1 MVPAEMPCVK
11 IRVVLFLLPM
21 LIAASWPL
29 PQAHADQ
36 LDTDIRLFT
45 VLTAINVA
53 GYDEGLGSPSDSTV
67 RRAIRDELSD
77 FDGSS
82 LALLKTFYQENK
94 RADAGATLSQYV
106 SYALV
111 AEGPPYFEVKA
122 DLPTDL
128 PPDVRRI
135 RGLGPILAEF
145 YEQAPIERLWS
156 KYQPEFDREITRY
169 QEPLIQALFE
179 AAGYVRVS
187 PTSREVQSFQVVFDL
202 LAAANQLNTRSYE
215 GKVYVVVHP
224 SEKLY
229 VDEIRHAFLLHLLDR
244 LAIRHGTAIGKKEI
258 LSRFAMFAPA
268 LDPVYKAD
276 FQLLVSKCV
285 VKAVEA
291 RLSRRP
297 QAERLEQVEQDLR
310 EGYIL
315 TPYFY
320 DALEAYEKQGQELR
334 LYYPEMIEAIKVK
347 KEAAR
352 LQDIEFAEAPS
363 NNLEPVT
370 TRAQV
375 SKADVL
381 LHEGEIFLAD
391 RKPLRARNKFEQ
403 AIAES
408 EGPNPDAAYG
418 LARVALAE
426 GDPDLA
432 TRFFEQALAAVP
444 GPHVES
450 MSRVYLGRIADIT
463 GLRDQAIEQ
472 YNSALDV
479 RNIPERARELAAE
492 GLDQPFE
499 SGRRPSEA
507 VGEQED
513 GYDDEAAAWGDED
526 DADDDYDDEAAAWGD
541 EGDDEDEDEESDEQD
556 GSDAEGALRRER
568 RARP

>member
-1 MVPAEMPCVK
+1 MAAVK
-11 IRVVLFLLPM
+11 TRVVRFLLPA
-21 LIAASWPL
+21 LIAASWSL
-29 PQAHADQ
+29 PPAWADQ

-45 VLTAINVA
+45 VLTAINLA
-53 GYDEGLGSPSDSTV
+53 GYDEGLGSPSDSPV

-82 LALLKTFYQENK
+82 LSLLKTFYEQNK
-94 RADAGATLSQYV
+94 RDDPGGTLSQYV

-111 AEGPPYFEVKA
+111 SEGPPTFEVRA

-145 YEQAPIERLWS
+145 YNQAPIERLWN

-187 PTSREVQSFQVVFDL
+187 PTSREVQSFQILFDL
-202 LAAANQLNTRSYE
+202 LAAANQINTRGYK

-224 SEKLY
+224 SAKLY

-244 LAIRHGTAIGKKEI
+244 LAIRHGAAIGKKDV

-268 LDPVYKAD
+268 LDPVYKSD

-291 RLSRRP
+291 RLSRHPEAERAA
-297 QAERLEQVEQDLR
+297 QAERDLR

-334 LYYPEMIEAIKVK
+334 LYYPEMIEAINLKH
-347 KEAAR
+347 EAAR
-352 LQDIEFAEAPS
+352 LQGIEFSETPTRG
-363 NNLEPVT
+363 LEPT
-370 TRAQV
+370 TIRPQV
-375 SKADVL
+375 SEADIL

-391 RKPLRARNKFEQ
+391 RKPPRARRKFEQ
-403 AIAES
+403 ALAKS
-408 EGPNPDAAYG
+408 DGPNPDAAYG
-418 LARVALAE
+418 LARVALSE

-432 TRFFEQALAAVP
+432 SQFFEQALASVP
-444 GPHVES
+444 DAHVES

-463 GLRDQAIEQ
+463 GLRDQAIEHYQ
-472 YNSALDV
+472 AALEV
-479 RNIPERARELAAE
+479 RNIPDGARELAVE
-492 GLDQPFE
+492 GLDQPFGP
-499 SGRRPSEA
+499 GRRPSEA
-507 VGEQED
+507 EE
-513 GYDDEAAAWGDED
+513 
-526 DADDDYDDEAAAWGD
+526 DDDYDHEAAAWGD
-541 EGDDEDEDEESDEQD
+541 EGEWDDEEVDEDEDGSPGQEPEESD
-556 GSDAEGALRRER
+556 RRP
-568 RARP
+568 RP

>member
-1 MVPAEMPCVK
+1 MVSAGT
-11 IRVVLFLLPM
+11 RVLVLLL
-21 LIAASWPL
+21 LAVLLATFVASR
-29 PQAHADQ
+29 ARADQ

-45 VLTAINVA
+45 VLTAINLA
-53 GYDEGLGSPSDSTV
+53 GYDDGLGSPSDSPV
-67 RRAIRDELSD
+67 RRAIRTELSA

-82 LALLKTFYQENK
+82 LSLLKTFYDQNK
-94 RADAGATLSQYV
+94 RENPGSTLSQYV

-111 AEGPPYFEVKA
+111 SEGPPNFEVKA

-145 YEQAPIERLWS
+145 YQQAPIEQLWS
-156 KYQPEFDREITRY
+156 KYQPEFDREILRY

-202 LAAANQLNTRSYE
+202 LAAANQINTRSYE

-224 SEKLY
+224 SAKLH

-244 LAIRHGTAIGKKEI
+244 LAIRHGEEIGKKTV

-268 LDPVYKAD
+268 LDPVYKSN

-291 RLSRRP
+291 RLSRGP
-297 QAERLEQVEQDLR
+297 EAERTAQVERDLR
-310 EGYIL
+310 EGFIL

-334 LYYPEMIEAIKVK
+334 LYYPEMIERINLKQ
-347 KEAAR
+347 EAAR

-363 NNLEPVT
+363 RGLEPTSV
-370 TRAQV
+370 RPQV
-375 SKADVL
+375 SEADVL
-381 LHEGEIFLAD
+381 LHQGEIFLAD
-391 RKPLRARNKFEQ
+391 RKPLRARKKFEQ
-403 AIAES
+403 ALAQS

-418 LARVALAE
+418 LARVALSE

-432 TRFFEQALAAVP
+432 TQFFEQALASIP
-444 GPHVES
+444 DPHVES
-450 MSRVYLGRIADIT
+450 MARVYLGRIADIT

-472 YNSALDV
+472 YQAALAV
-479 RNIPERARELAAE
+479 RNIPDGARLLAAQ
-492 GLDQPFE
+492 GLDAPFGP
-499 SGRRPSEA
+499 GREPAEA
-507 VGEQED
+507 
-513 GYDDEAAAWGDED
+513 
-526 DADDDYDDEAAAWGD
+526 DDYDDEAAAWGD
-541 EGDDEDEDEESDEQD
+541 EGDWNDEEVDEDEDDSFDEEPQEND
-556 GSDAEGALRRER
+556 R

>member
-1 MVPAEMPCVK
+1 MLLLKTRILTLLLVPAVA
-11 IRVVLFLLPM
+11 VLIPVSH
-21 LIAASWPL
+21 AR
-29 PQAHADQ
+29 ADQ

-45 VLTAINVA
+45 VLTAINLA
-53 GYDEGLGSPSDSTV
+53 GYDEGLGSPSDSRV
-67 RRAIRDELSD
+67 RRAIRNELSD

-82 LALLKTFYQENK
+82 LSLLKTFYEQNK
-94 RADAGATLSQYV
+94 REDPGRTLSQYV

-111 AEGPPYFEVKA
+111 SEGPPNFEVKA

-145 YEQAPIERLWS
+145 YNQAPIERLWN

-187 PTSREVQSFQVVFDL
+187 PTSREVQSFQVLFDL
-202 LAAANQLNTRSYE
+202 LAAANQLNTRSYQ

-224 SEKLY
+224 SSKPRVE
-229 VDEIRHAFLLHLLDR
+229 EIRHAFLLHLLDR
-244 LAIRHGTAIGKKEI
+244 LAIRHGVEIGKKDI

-268 LDPVYKAD
+268 LDPAYKSN

-297 QAERLEQVEQDLR
+297 EAERAAQAERDLL

-320 DALEAYEKQGQELR
+320 EALEVYEKQGLELR
-334 LYYPEMIEAIKVK
+334 LYYPEMIEAINLKQ
-347 KEAAR
+347 EAAR

-363 NNLEPVT
+363 RSIEPT
-370 TRAQV
+370 TVRPQV
-375 SKADVL
+375 SEADIL

-391 RKPLRARNKFEQ
+391 RKPLRARKKFEQ
-403 AIAES
+403 AIAKS

-418 LARVALAE
+418 LARVALSE

-432 TRFFEQALAAVP
+432 MQFFEQALASIP
-444 GPHVES
+444 DPHVES

-472 YNSALDV
+472 YHAALAV
-479 RNIPERARELAAE
+479 RNIPDGASLLAVQ
-492 GLDQPFE
+492 GLDEPF
-499 SGRRPSEA
+499 GPRREPAEA
-507 VGEQED
+507 
-513 GYDDEAAAWGDED
+513 DE
-526 DADDDYDDEAAAWGD
+526 DDDYDHEAAAWGD
-541 EGDDEDEDEESDEQD
+541 EGDWDDEELDDDGEDDSFDEEPQEPD
-556 GSDAEGALRRER
+556 RP
-568 RARP
+568 ARP

>member
-1 MVPAEMPCVK
+1 MTSVGDINMIAEKTRIFALLVAAAAVFPAS
-11 IRVVLFLLPM
+11 R
-21 LIAASWPL
+21 AR
-29 PQAHADQ
+29 ADQ

-45 VLTAINVA
+45 VLTAINLA
-53 GYDEGLGSPSDSTV
+53 GYDEGLGSPSDSPV

-94 RADAGATLSQYV
+94 RVDAGATLSQYV

-111 AEGPPYFEVKA
+111 TEGPPYFEVKA

-145 YEQAPIERLWS
+145 YNQAPIERLWS

-187 PTSREVQSFQVVFDL
+187 PTSREVQSFQIVFDL
-202 LAAANQLNTRSYE
+202 LAAANQLNTRAYG

-224 SEKLY
+224 SKKLHIE
-229 VDEIRHAFLLHLLDR
+229 EIRHAFLLHLLDR

-268 LDPVYKAD
+268 LDPVYKGD

-297 QAERLEQVEQDLR
+297 QAERMEQVEQDLR

-334 LYYPEMIEAIKVK
+334 LYYPEMIEAINLKQ
-347 KEAAR
+347 EAAR

-370 TRAQV
+370 TRPQV

-381 LHEGEIFLAD
+381 LHAGEIFLAD

-403 AIAES
+403 ALVES

-432 TRFFEQALAAVP
+432 MQFFEQALAAVP
-444 GPHVES
+444 DPHVES

-472 YNSALDV
+472 YRAALEV
-479 RNIPERARELAAE
+479 RNIPDRARELAAE

-507 VGEQED
+507 VGEEED
-513 GYDDEAAAWGDED
+513 GYDH
-526 DADDDYDDEAAAWGD
+526 EAAAWGD
-541 EGDDEDEDEESDEQD
+541 EGDWDDAEDAQDED
-556 GSDAEGALRRER
+556 GSDAEDAPETER